1 MFCGEVEEG
10 GGPNS
15 PPCTLKGLF
24 CGDEEEAAPN
34 RVWLPPGSRVF
45 CGAEK
50 GLDEEEAVPN
60 SVWLPPGGR
69 LEES

>member
-1 MFCGEVEEG
+1 MKRVFCGEVEEG

-15 PPCTLKGLF
+15 PPCRLKGLF

-34 RVWLPPGSRVF
+34 
-45 CGAEK
+45 
-50 GLDEEEAVPN
+50 